1 MGRRRSSRSSVMY
14 MAKMIDR
21 SNAAARKETFR
32 QEQIAHS
39 EYFRLSQEDQK
50 KYMILNPDGV
60 LAKKFKREEDEK
72 KAKFRKEVD
81 KYKTLNFG
89 QKQAYKD
96 LYPDSQAFVVG
107 DAELKERMVKIN
119 SNPTY
124 PSSTFFYVSGLFVLI
139 TFSIHPGLG
148 LLTILL
154 VGVFILKALLGLW

>member
-14 MAKMIDR
+14 MARMLDR
-21 SNAAARKETFR
+21 SVAATRKETAR
-32 QEQIAHS
+32 QEQIAYS

-81 KYKTLNFG
+81 KYKTLNSE
-89 QKQAYKD
+89 QKQVYKE

-107 DAELKERMVKIN
+107 DAELKERMVKMD
-119 SNPTY
+119 SNPTN
-124 PSSTFFYVSGLFVLI
+124 SNAAFICAFGLFVFI
-139 TFSIHPGLG
+139 AFSIHPLLG
-148 LLTILL
+148 FCLLTIFL
-154 VGVFILKALLGLW
+154 VGVFSRNR